1 MAADWPPAPCIFEH
15 AQGLPRPL
23 LLPTQELIDRAN
35 QLQAALATSRAQLTG
50 AGTGG
55 AANASG
61 AADAWAASPPP
72 PPPPAPH
79 LQQHQQQ
86 QQRQK
91 RRKVTA
97 GAQGRR
103 RPNLLH
109 ELLGVAPPGSGLAR
123 GAPLPASQ
131 APCLA
136 PCLTPA
142 PVLSRSGSPTSSGRT
157 YSGSSDG
164 AASAC
169 SAGGRASDAGGY
181 VEDVLLREVVS
192 RLRRPSAGPHA
203 VAAHPRQPQ
212 NRHTA
217 APPPRPPAAQ
227 PALARQ
233 RPPPAAAAAAAVAP
247 VARQHVTAPASCSL
261 RVLVHSLS
269 LEEQS
274 CCGAG
279 GADIFCRVRTPGGG
293 TADIDCGGGG
303 NSSWS
308 QLPGGSCELQA
319 STGPPACMAV
329 VEVWRRAVP
338 AEAAEQGAAQSM
350 LLGVAAVPLVAVEQ
364 DGGGRGSGSGGG
376 GGSSSRAGSGC
387 AAAGSTDG
395 KLLADGSFEVR
406 DVLRARGIGSVRL
419 TVVMSLGAGADDRDA
434 HSESDAPQLQRALP
448 PPADLRRNAIQAL
461 LHSAAAVGRAGE
473 ATAHVPAAAG
483 GAPATGTQPGVPA
496 AARDSGA
503 AESPMAAPAAAADPT
518 LLPADQHPQA
528 TLQLHVQEAAGLP
541 AAPPGGSGKRLL
553 EFSAKPDSLV
563 YHFCAACDCPDIARL
578 ASPRLE
584 HGAWAAGRTLRGVC
598 QLCLRPSTG
607 FVLSRRHRLLQ
618 GGPAGRQRQPALT
631 AGGHAAGQ
639 RRRLRHKHLD
649 TRLDIPLRVRRR
661 LCHDDRCSGACLD
674 SRLLE
679 LVFRNFVPFIRCFLQ
694 RVQRLQFLRCSLEAP
709 AAGRPRSALFFQNL
723 LDTLFR
729 PPSKCCCCC
738 EHRCGRSR
746 ASRTGRRSHRCSCWA
761 PRR

>member
-1 MAADWPPAPCIFEH
+1 MAWCVVVPAVHGSGLATCSLHFRQ
-15 AQGLPRPL
+15 AQGLPGPL
-23 LLPTQELIDRAN
+23 LLLTQELIDRAN
-35 QLQAALATSRAQLTG
+35 QLQAALATSRAHLAG

-61 AADAWAASPPP
+61 AADARAASPPP
-72 PPPPAPH
+72 QPPPAPH
-79 LQQHQQQ
+79 LQQHQQKQQ
-86 QQRQK
+86 QQR

-123 GAPLPASQ
+123 GAPPPASQ
-131 APCLA
+131 APYLA

-203 VAAHPRQPQ
+203 VAAHLRQPQ
-212 NRHTA
+212 SRHTA

-247 VARQHVTAPASCSL
+247 VARQHAAVPAAGSL
-261 RVLVHSLS
+261 RVCVHSLS
-269 LEEQS
+269 LEEQP
-274 CCGAG
+274 CGGAG
-279 GADIFCRVRTPGGG
+279 GSDVFCRMRTPGGG

-319 STGPPACMAV
+319 STGPPVCIAV

-338 AEAAEQGAAQSM
+338 AEAAEQGAAQSV
-350 LLGVAAVPLVAVEQ
+350 LLGVAAMPLVAVEQ
-364 DGGGRGSGSGGG
+364 DGGGGGSGSG
-376 GGSSSRAGSGC
+376 R
-387 AAAGSTDG
+387 AGSTDG

-419 TVVMSLGAGADDRDA
+419 AVVMSLGAGADDRDA
-434 HSESDAPQLQRALP
+434 HRESDAPQLQRALP
-448 PPADLRRNAIQAL
+448 PLPDLRRSAIQAP
-461 LHSAAAVGRAGE
+461 LHPAAAMGRPGE
-473 ATAHVPAAAG
+473 AAAHVPAAAG
-483 GAPATGTQPGVPA
+483 GAPAAGTQPGVPA

-503 AESPMAAPAAAADPT
+503 AESPMAAAAAAADPT
-518 LLPADQHPQA
+518 LLPADQQPQA
-528 TLQLHVQEAAGLP
+528 SLQLHVQEAAGLP

-553 EFSAKPDSLV
+553 EYSAKPDSLV
-563 YHFCAACDCPDIARL
+563 DHFCAACDCPDIARL

-584 HGAWAAGRTLRGVC
+584 HEHGA
-598 QLCLRPSTG
+598 
-607 FVLSRRHRLLQ
+607 
-618 GGPAGRQRQPALT
+618 
-631 AGGHAAGQ
+631 
-639 RRRLRHKHLD
+639 
-649 TRLDIPLRVRRR
+649 
-661 LCHDDRCSGACLD
+661 
-674 SRLLE
+674 
-679 LVFRNFVPFIRCFLQ
+679 
-694 RVQRLQFLRCSLEAP
+694 
-709 AAGRPRSALFFQNL
+709 
-723 LDTLFR
+723 
-729 PPSKCCCCC
+729 
-738 EHRCGRSR
+738 
-746 ASRTGRRSHRCSCWA
+746 
-761 PRR
+761 